1 MIGAFGVLMSL
12 NDPRWGRSSDDNDPT
27 PDSQRQPNQR
37 PQDGPPDLDQLWRD
51 FNQKLSGLFGG
62 KGGNRGNS
70 TPPTGMPAS
79 GKAAG
84 VGIGVILAVVALIW
98 AASGFFMVPEGH
110 RAVITT
116 FGKFSTLSDRAG
128 LQWRLPYPIQ
138 SHELVNVAEVTRVE
152 IGFRGSPNTQRQ
164 NDVLREALMLTDD
177 ENIVDIQFVVSY
189 RVREEMAA
197 DFLFNDK
204 DPREAVRQAAE
215 SAMREVVASLTMDT
229 ILTEGAAA
237 AQTAAKPVTPATT
250 PDNKAAEAKAAEAKA
265 ATPPAN
271 TEAEKKPLEVPDTAN
286 NQVRRTI
293 QGILDRY
300 KVGISI
306 TEVAIVQ
313 RRPPEQVQAAF
324 EDVIRA
330 GQDRDRFINEGEAY
344 RNQVVPQAAGTAS
357 RLRAEADGYRQRIIQ
372 QAEGDA
378 ARFRLVLNE
387 YNKAPGVTRDRMYLE
402 TMQQIYSNATKVLI
416 DTRQSSPMLYLPL
429 DQLLKQ
435 TGTENLNRSP
445 AMSPLPSA
453 APEASPAPPS
463 EPAAVR
469 DASRARQRD
478 SR

>member
-1 MIGAFGVLMSL
+1 
-12 NDPRWGRSSDDNDPT
+12 
-27 PDSQRQPNQR
+27 
-37 PQDGPPDLDQLWRD
+37 
-51 FNQKLSGLFGG
+51 
-62 KGGNRGNS
+62 
-70 TPPTGMPAS
+70 
-79 GKAAG
+79 
-84 VGIGVILAVVALIW
+84 
-98 AASGFFMVPEGH
+98 
-110 RAVITT
+110 
-116 FGKFSTLSDRAG
+116 
-128 LQWRLPYPIQ
+128 
-138 SHELVNVAEVTRVE
+138 
-152 IGFRGSPNTQRQ
+152 
-164 NDVLREALMLTDD
+164 
-177 ENIVDIQFVVSY
+177 
-189 RVREEMAA
+189 
-197 DFLFNDK
+197 
-204 DPREAVRQAAE
+204 
-215 SAMREVVASLTMDT
+215 MREVVASLTMDT

-250 PDNKAAEAKAAEAKA
+250 PDNKAAEAKAA
-265 ATPPAN
+265 TPPAN
-271 TEAEKKPLEVPDTAN
+271 TEAEKKPAEVPDTAN

-387 YNKAPGVTRDRMYLE
+387 YSKAPGVTRDRMYLE

-416 DTRQSSPMLYLPL
+416 DTRQSNPMLYLPL

-435 TGTENLNRSP
+435 TGTETLNRTP

>member
-12 NDPRWGRSSDDNDPT
+12 NDPRWGRGGDNNESG

-51 FNQKLSGLFGG
+51 FNQKLSALFGG
-62 KGGNRGNS
+62 KGGNRGNG
-70 TPPTGMPAS
+70 TPPTGMPPS

-84 VGIGVILAVVALIW
+84 IGIGIILSVVALIW

-110 RAVITT
+110 RAVLTT
-116 FGKFSTLSDRAG
+116 FGKFSGMSDRAG

-138 SHELVNVAEVTRVE
+138 AHQLVNVAEVTRVE
-152 IGFRGSPNTQRQ
+152 IGFRGSPNTQRP

-237 AQTAAKPVTPATT
+237 AAQTAAKPAAPVAPAAT
-250 PDNKAAEAKAAEAKA
+250 PDKAAETKA
-265 ATPPAN
+265 ATPAPAN
-271 TEAEKKPLEVPDTAN
+271 VEAEKKAAEVPDTAN

-435 TGTENLNRSP
+435 TGAETLNRTP

-478 SR
+478 AR

>member
-1 MIGAFGVLMSL
+1 MSL
-12 NDPRWGRSSDDNDPT
+12 NDPRWGRGGDNNESG

-51 FNQKLSGLFGG
+51 FNQKLSALFGG
-62 KGGNRGNS
+62 KGGNRGNG
-70 TPPTGMPAS
+70 TPPTGMPPS

-84 VGIGVILAVVALIW
+84 IGIGIILAVVALIW

-110 RAVITT
+110 RAVLTT
-116 FGKFSTLSDRAG
+116 FGKFSGMSDRAG

-138 SHELVNVAEVTRVE
+138 AHQLVNVAEVTRVE
-152 IGFRGSPNTQRQ
+152 IGFRGSPNTQRP

-237 AQTAAKPVTPATT
+237 AQTAAKPAASVAPAAT
-250 PDNKAAEAKAAEAKA
+250 PDKAAETKA
-265 ATPPAN
+265 ATPAPAN
-271 TEAEKKPLEVPDTAN
+271 VEAEKKAAEVPDTAN

-435 TGTENLNRSP
+435 TGAETLNRTP

-478 SR
+478 AR

>member
-1 MIGAFGVLMSL
+1 MIGALGVLMSL
-12 NDPRWGRSSDDNDPT
+12 NDPRWGRGGDNNESG

-51 FNQKLSGLFGG
+51 FNQKLSALFGG
-62 KGGNRGNS
+62 KGGNRGNG
-70 TPPTGMPAS
+70 TPPTGMPPS

-84 VGIGVILAVVALIW
+84 IGIGIILAVVALIW

-110 RAVITT
+110 RAVLTT
-116 FGKFSTLSDRAG
+116 FGKFSGMSDRAG

-138 SHELVNVAEVTRVE
+138 AHQLVNVAEVTRVE
-152 IGFRGSPNTQRQ
+152 IGFRGSPNTQRP

-237 AQTAAKPVTPATT
+237 AAQTAAKPAAPVAPAAT
-250 PDNKAAEAKAAEAKA
+250 PDKAAETKA
-265 ATPPAN
+265 ATPAPAN
-271 TEAEKKPLEVPDTAN
+271 VEAEKKAAEVPDTAN

-435 TGTENLNRSP
+435 TGAETLNRTP

-478 SR
+478 AR

>member
-1 MIGAFGVLMSL
+1 MSL
-12 NDPRWGRSSDDNDPT
+12 NDPRWGRGGDNNESG

-51 FNQKLSGLFGG
+51 FNQKLSALFGG
-62 KGGNRGNS
+62 KGGNRGNG
-70 TPPTGMPAS
+70 TPPTGMPPS

-84 VGIGVILAVVALIW
+84 IGIGIILAVVALIW

-110 RAVITT
+110 RAVLTT
-116 FGKFSTLSDRAG
+116 FGKFSGMSDRAG

-138 SHELVNVAEVTRVE
+138 AHQLVNVAEVTRVE
-152 IGFRGSPNTQRQ
+152 IGFRGSPNTQRP

-237 AQTAAKPVTPATT
+237 AAQTAAKPAAPVAPAAT
-250 PDNKAAEAKAAEAKA
+250 PDKAAETKA
-265 ATPPAN
+265 ATPAPAN
-271 TEAEKKPLEVPDTAN
+271 VEAEKKAAEVPDTAN

-435 TGTENLNRSP
+435 TGAETLNRTP

-478 SR
+478 AR

>member
-12 NDPRWGRSSDDNDPT
+12 NDPRWGRGGDNNESG

-51 FNQKLSGLFGG
+51 FNQKLSALFGG
-62 KGGNRGNS
+62 KGGNRGNG
-70 TPPTGMPAS
+70 TPPTGMPPS

-84 VGIGVILAVVALIW
+84 IGIGIILAVVALIW

-110 RAVITT
+110 RAVLTT
-116 FGKFSTLSDRAG
+116 FGKFSGMSDRAG

-138 SHELVNVAEVTRVE
+138 AHQLVNVAEVTRVE
-152 IGFRGSPNTQRQ
+152 IGFRGSPNTQRP

-237 AQTAAKPVTPATT
+237 AAQTAAKPAAPVAPAAT
-250 PDNKAAEAKAAEAKA
+250 PDKAAETKA
-265 ATPPAN
+265 ATPAPAN
-271 TEAEKKPLEVPDTAN
+271 VEAEKKAAEVPDTAN

-435 TGTENLNRSP
+435 TGAETLNRTP

-478 SR
+478 AR

>member
-1 MIGAFGVLMSL
+1 MIGALGVLMSL

-70 TPPTGMPAS
+70 TPPTSMPPS

-84 VGIGVILAVVALIW
+84 IGLGVILAVVALIW

-110 RAVITT
+110 RAVLTT
-116 FGKFSTLSDRAG
+116 FGKFSGMSDRAG

-138 SHELVNVAEVTRVE
+138 AHELVNVAEVTRVE
-152 IGFRGSPNTQRQ
+152 IGFRGTSNTQRA

-177 ENIVDIQFVVSY
+177 ENIVDIQFVVNY
-189 RVREEMAA
+189 RVREDKAA

-215 SAMREVVASLTMDT
+215 SAMREVVASLTMDSL
-229 ILTEGAAA
+229 LTEGAATA
-237 AQTAAKPVTPATT
+237 AQVGSRPAVLASTAAPDKTGETKALTPA
-250 PDNKAAEAKAAEAKA
+250 
-265 ATPPAN
+265 AN
-271 TEAEKKPLEVPDTAN
+271 AEAEKKPVEVPDTAN

-293 QGILDRY
+293 QNILDRY
-300 KVGISI
+300 KVGIAI

-313 RRPPEQVQAAF
+313 RRPPEQVQSAF
-324 EDVIRA
+324 EDVNRA
-330 GQDRDRFINEGEAY
+330 EQDRNNSINEGQAY

-357 RLRAEADGYRQRIIQ
+357 RLRAEAEAYRQRIIQ
-372 QAEGDA
+372 EAEGDA

-387 YNKAPGVTRDRMYLE
+387 YSKAPGVTRDRMYLE

-435 TGTENLNRSP
+435 SNAEALNRSS
-445 AMSPLPSA
+445 ALSPSPSA
-453 APEASPAPPS
+453 VPEATLAPSNEVAPA
-463 EPAAVR
+463 R

>member
-12 NDPRWGRSSDDNDPT
+12 NDPRWGRGSDHNEPT
-27 PDSQRQPNQR
+27 SDSQRQPNQR
-37 PQDGPPDLDQLWRD
+37 PPDGPPDLDQLWKE
-51 FNQKLSGLFGG
+51 FNQKLAGLFGG
-62 KGGNRGNS
+62 KGGNRGAG
-70 TPPTGMPAS
+70 TPPSGMPPS

-84 VGIGVILAVVALIW
+84 VGIGVIVAVVALIW

-116 FGKFSTLSDRAG
+116 FGKFSAMSDRAG

-138 SHELVNVAEVTRVE
+138 RHELVNVAEVTRVE

-197 DFLFNDK
+197 DFLFSDK

-229 ILTEGAAA
+229 ILTEGAGAA
-237 AQTAAKPVTPATT
+237 AQTATRSSAPMTAGKAEDENKSATV
-250 PDNKAAEAKAAEAKA
+250 AASAEV
-265 ATPPAN
+265 
-271 TEAEKKPLEVPDTAN
+271 EKKPAEAQDTAN
-286 NQVRRTI
+286 NQVRRAI
-293 QGILDRY
+293 QNILDRY
-300 KVGISI
+300 KVGIAI

-387 YNKAPGVTRDRMYLE
+387 YNKAPAVTRDRMYLE
-402 TMQQIYSNATKVLI
+402 TMQQIYSNATKVMI
-416 DTRQSSPMLYLPL
+416 DTRQSTPMLYLPL

-435 TGTENLNRSP
+435 TGTETLNRAPAVSP
-445 AMSPLPSA
+445 MPSA
-453 APEASPAPPS
+453 APEASPTPPS
-463 EPAAVR
+463 EPSAVR
-469 DASRARQRD
+469 EASRARQRD

>member
-1 MIGAFGVLMSL
+1 M
-12 NDPRWGRSSDDNDPT
+12 
-27 PDSQRQPNQR
+27 
-37 PQDGPPDLDQLWRD
+37 PP
-51 FNQKLSGLFGG
+51 
-62 KGGNRGNS
+62 
-70 TPPTGMPAS
+70 S

-84 VGIGVILAVVALIW
+84 IGLGVILAVVALIW

-110 RAVITT
+110 RAVLTT
-116 FGKFSTLSDRAG
+116 FGKFSGMSDRAG

-138 SHELVNVAEVTRVE
+138 AHQLVNVAEVTRVE
-152 IGFRGSPNTQRQ
+152 IGFRGSPNTQRP

-237 AQTAAKPVTPATT
+237 AQTAAKPAAPVAPAAT
-250 PDNKAAEAKAAEAKA
+250 PDKAAETKA
-265 ATPPAN
+265 ATPAPAN
-271 TEAEKKPLEVPDTAN
+271 VEAEKKAAEVPDTAN

-435 TGTENLNRSP
+435 TGAETLNRTP

-478 SR
+478 AR

>member
-1 MIGAFGVLMSL
+1 
-12 NDPRWGRSSDDNDPT
+12 
-27 PDSQRQPNQR
+27 
-37 PQDGPPDLDQLWRD
+37 
-51 FNQKLSGLFGG
+51 
-62 KGGNRGNS
+62 
-70 TPPTGMPAS
+70 
-79 GKAAG
+79 
-84 VGIGVILAVVALIW
+84 
-98 AASGFFMVPEGH
+98 
-110 RAVITT
+110 
-116 FGKFSTLSDRAG
+116 
-128 LQWRLPYPIQ
+128 
-138 SHELVNVAEVTRVE
+138 
-152 IGFRGSPNTQRQ
+152 
-164 NDVLREALMLTDD
+164 MLTDD

-237 AQTAAKPVTPATT
+237 AQTAAKPAAPVAPAAT
-250 PDNKAAEAKAAEAKA
+250 PDKAAETKG
-265 ATPPAN
+265 ATPAPAN
-271 TEAEKKPLEVPDTAN
+271 VEAEKKAAEVPDTAN

-435 TGTENLNRSP
+435 TGAETLNRTP

-478 SR
+478 AR

>member
-1 MIGAFGVLMSL
+1 MSGAFGVLMSL
-12 NDPRWGRSSDDNDPT
+12 NDPRWGRGNDDNDPT
-27 PDSQRQPNQR
+27 PDSQREPKQR

-51 FNQKLSGLFGG
+51 FNQRLAGMFGG
-62 KGGNRGNS
+62 KGGNRGNGS
-70 TPPTGMPAS
+70 SPSGLPPSA
-79 GKAAG
+79 KAAG
-84 VGIGVILAVVALIW
+84 IGIGVILAVVALIW

-110 RAVITT
+110 RAVLTT
-116 FGKFSTLSDRAG
+116 FGKFSAMTDRAG
-128 LQWRLPYPIQ
+128 LQWRLPYPFQ
-138 SHELVNVAEVTRVE
+138 DHALVNVAEVTRVE
-152 IGFRGSPNTQRQ
+152 IGFRGSPNSQRQ

-189 RVREEMAA
+189 RVREDMAA

-229 ILTEGAAA
+229 ILTEGAASA
-237 AQTAAKPVTPATT
+237 AHAAAKAEDTQATDAPASK
-250 PDNKAAEAKAAEAKA
+250 P
-265 ATPPAN
+265 
-271 TEAEKKPLEVPDTAN
+271 EAEKKPAEAPETAN
-286 NQVRRTI
+286 NQVRRAI
-293 QGILDRY
+293 QSILDRY

-387 YNKAPGVTRDRMYLE
+387 YSKAPGVTRDRMYLE
-402 TMQQIYSNATKVLI
+402 TMQQIYGNASKVLL
-416 DTRQSSPMLYLPL
+416 DTRQSTPMLYLPL

-435 TGTENLNRSP
+435 TSVETLNRAP
-445 AMSPLPSA
+445 TTSPLPSA

-463 EPAAVR
+463 EPATVR
-469 DASRARQRD
+469 EASRARQRD